1 MARTRSGSEVAS
13 IPMELFDSAD
23 VAEPNRSVAP
33 TVCATH
39 KRSTAYAQRKR
50 ALQYRFGADSRFVQP
65 WMPMPPAAAD
75 ATWRWHRSAKPTA
88 VAETNAMIAASFFR
102 FFVAELQSYRTACRV
117 PPSADVQART
127 VMRRCIGYSAAYWR
141 CVVAC
146 TLLVLV
152 ASYSAATLIIAAHTR
167 RRRRLV

>member
-23 VAEPNRSVAP
+23 VAPNRSVAP

-39 KRSTAYAQRKR
+39 KRSTAFAQRKR
-50 ALQYRFGADSRFVQP
+50 ALQYRIGADSRFVQP
-65 WMPMPPAAAD
+65 WMPMPPPAAD

-102 FFVAELQSYRTACRV
+102 FFVAELRSYRTACRV

-127 VMRRCIGYSAAYWR
+127 VMTRCIGYRAAYWR
-141 CVVAC
+141 CVVA
-146 TLLVLV
+146 
-152 ASYSAATLIIAAHTR
+152 
-167 RRRRLV
+167 